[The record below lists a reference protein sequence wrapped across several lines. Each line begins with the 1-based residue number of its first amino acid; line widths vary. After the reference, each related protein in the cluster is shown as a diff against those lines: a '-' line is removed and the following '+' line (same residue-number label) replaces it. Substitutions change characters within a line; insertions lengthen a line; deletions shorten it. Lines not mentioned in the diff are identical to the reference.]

1 MAKFTPETAR
11 LLAARGIEARRANTA
26 KRNDRLK
33 QIDTI
38 LKYAAEACE
47 ENVRL
52 KAALIAAKPEESEE
66 FRNKRLSRVRKQL
79 DLIDQLIEDEMAKDE
94 PDAGKLDRMANS
106 ALRLNEQERQ
116 LSNRSLPPTLK
127 ANSVKP
133 PRRAASSDS
142 PEPASE

>member
-1 MAKFTPETAR
+1 MTGITKENAR
-11 LLAARGIEARRANTA
+11 EFAARGNAVKRELKRLREERLGKIDYLLDHAARIAKENDTLKTA
-26 KRNDRLK
+26 LA
-33 QIDTI
+33 QAT
-38 LKYAAEACE
+38 AEDQD
-47 ENVRL
+47 
-52 KAALIAAKPEESEE
+52 I
-66 FRNKRLSRVRKQL
+66 FRNRRLIRVRKQL

-127 ANSVKP
+127 AGTVKP
-133 PRRAASSDS
+133 ARRSTNSEA